1 MQKSLLKQ
9 DSQLS
14 ILHPGG
20 ERRRR
25 RRKTDQGWSGSLIW
39 SWLKAEGFGEGGS
52 WKDYCTF
59 SHPQQKPVMPLW
71 FASLWGPEN
80 VSESLFCL
88 SVFSFIFLL
97 LFRKPTVSKL
107 RYKNRHVGLKVL
119 QRQCFSPRQNSGVS
133 SAVTIPPH
141 CWTTNSVTLAEKC
154 KAMCHPT
161 LQIACKAG
169 PNYDQT
175 TRATRRPTWL
185 DGTSLS
191 CLIYDTSQ
199 RPYCPI
205 IRQYQGTTFHLLQ
218 HIPGRVSSAS
228 LVVSRRATQPLISAC
243 ALA

>member
-1 MQKSLLKQ
+1 MICL
-9 DSQLS
+9 
-14 ILHPGG
+14 
-20 ERRRR
+20 
-25 RRKTDQGWSGSLIW
+25 
-39 SWLKAEGFGEGGS
+39 
-52 WKDYCTF
+52 
-59 SHPQQKPVMPLW
+59 PL
-71 FASLWGPEN
+71 GPEC

-97 LFRKPTVSKL
+97 LFRKPTVSKF
-107 RYKNRHVGLKVL
+107 RYENRHVGLKML
-119 QRQCFSPRQNSGVS
+119 QGQSFAPRQTAAFRVQLPFRP
-133 SAVTIPPH
+133 TPC
-141 CWTTNSVTLAEKC
+141 CWRTNSVTLAEKC
-154 KAMCHPT
+154 EAMCHPAPT
-161 LQIACKAG
+161 LQIARKAG

-205 IRQYQGTTFHLLQ
+205 VCQYQGTTFHLLQ

-228 LVVSRRATQPLISAC
+228 FIVSRTATQPLISAC